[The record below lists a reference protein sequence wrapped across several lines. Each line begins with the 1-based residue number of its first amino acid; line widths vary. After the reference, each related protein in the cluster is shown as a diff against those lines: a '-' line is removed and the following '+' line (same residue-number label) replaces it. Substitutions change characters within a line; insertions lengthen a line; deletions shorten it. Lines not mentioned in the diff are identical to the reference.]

1 MPARRSSAASQSA
14 RSRSTRSRSRS
25 ARRHACPARRSVRH
39 RPGCRRGGV
48 RVKPGMTGRERGRI
62 HEQPE
67 YSLNRAAK
75 AITSRGVGA
84 LQALLV
90 SGGFGAAHA
99 ASMCYA
105 LRYGCHH
112 TQDKRYGTACSHYES
127 RSLPARPITSTRGTL
142 PGRRGAHRR
151 MSSGRSSVPTGVT
164 TSKLEQFRRRYPPQI
179 PRKKGPPHESV
190 MIPPG
195 NSLRFLPRAPV
206 SDVEF
211 GVPPRDTEDRGCNR
225 YLWVIDTRGIPYLI
239 ERPMS
244 ILDRNCPKH
253 TNLTGGGPA
262 YIGGELWF
270 AGTKSMFV
278 SGGSGRFPP
287 LGEDQLAAA
296 VEVFSSFSYVVK
308 SLGWDSVAGR
318 AIRVLQEH

>member
-1 MPARRSSAASQSA
+1 MPARRSPAPAPRA
-14 RSRSTRSRSRS
+14 R
-25 ARRHACPARRSVRH
+25 APLPAGAPALPADPAGLPAQRRVGR
-39 RPGCRRGGV
+39 
-48 RVKPGMTGRERGRI
+48 PGMTGRERGRI

-164 TSKLEQFRRRYPPQI
+164 TSKLEQFRRRYSPQSD
-179 PRKKGPPHESV
+179 RRRTGLYRRRAMVCWHEKHV
-190 MIPPG
+190 RIG
-195 NSLRFLPRAPV
+195 WFRAFP
-206 SDVEF
+206 S
-211 GVPPRDTEDRGCNR
+211 
-225 YLWVIDTRGIPYLI
+225 
-239 ERPMS
+239 
-244 ILDRNCPKH
+244 
-253 TNLTGGGPA
+253 
-262 YIGGELWF
+262 
-270 AGTKSMFV
+270 
-278 SGGSGRFPP
+278 SGRRSAIGCCRGVII
-287 LGEDQLAAA
+287 LQLR
-296 VEVFSSFSYVVK
+296 S
-308 SLGWDSVAGR
+308 
-318 AIRVLQEH
+318 